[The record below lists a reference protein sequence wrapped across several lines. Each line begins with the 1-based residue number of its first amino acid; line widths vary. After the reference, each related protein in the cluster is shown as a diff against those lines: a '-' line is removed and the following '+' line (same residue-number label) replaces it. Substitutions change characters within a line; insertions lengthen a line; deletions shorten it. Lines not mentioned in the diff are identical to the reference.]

1 MRRKKIYERFLFIR
15 NKRLLKD
22 EAKLKKAR
30 LEQTDERNVEIGIH
44 AQRIAAM
51 VLFVAMYLVFLLGGL
66 YESVLS
72 KVMACL
78 ICLFVAVYSIAWR
91 VPHTWTS

>member
-51 VLFVAMYLVFLLGGL
+51 VLFVAMYP
-66 YESVLS
+66 S
-72 KVMACL
+72 
-78 ICLFVAVYSIAWR
+78 
-91 VPHTWTS
+91 